1 MAPKEVDEP
10 ANSPMSVL
18 DSLTLGA
25 VDVLPEGRLAEQLA
39 AGRPLR
45 CKLGVDPTSPDIHL
59 GHCVV
64 LTKLRA
70 FQDAGHAVVLIIGD
84 YTARVGDPSGQD
96 ATRPVLTPEQIEANA
111 QTYMDQAFK
120 VLDRDRTEI
129 RHNGEWLDMPSA
141 DFFDVVRRFTVARLL
156 ERDDFTNRMVEG
168 RPISALELLYPVL
181 QGYDSVAIDADV
193 EFGGTDQKFNL
204 LFGRDVQA
212 AYGKPQQSVVTM
224 PLLVG
229 TDGKRKMSKSYDNYI
244 AVNDPPE
251 EMFGKLM
258 SVPDDAMGD
267 YYLLLLDEELDPSR
281 APNEAKRELARRL
294 TDRFHGQGAGAEA
307 EARFDQIHV
316 RGELPDEI
324 PLARVEAT
332 GDGTVHLPALIARE
346 FELSTSEARRLIGQ
360 GGVRLD
366 GEPLG
371 AETLDV
377 PAARLDGR
385 VLQVGKR
392 RFRRLAL

>member
-1 MAPKEVDEP
+1 
-10 ANSPMSVL
+10 
-18 DSLTLGA
+18 
-25 VDVLPEGRLAEQLA
+25 
-39 AGRPLR
+39 
-45 CKLGVDPTSPDIHL
+45 
-59 GHCVV
+59 
-64 LTKLRA
+64 
-70 FQDAGHAVVLIIGD
+70 
-84 YTARVGDPSGQD
+84 
-96 ATRPVLTPEQIEANA
+96 
-111 QTYMDQAFK
+111 
-120 VLDRDRTEI
+120 
-129 RHNGEWLDMPSA
+129 
-141 DFFDVVRRFTVARLL
+141 
-156 ERDDFTNRMVEG
+156 
-168 RPISALELLYPVL
+168 
-181 QGYDSVAIDADV
+181 
-193 EFGGTDQKFNL
+193 
-204 LFGRDVQA
+204 VQA

-332 GDGTVHLPALIARE
+332 NDGTVHLPALIARE